1 MSERFD
7 LCILGG
13 GAAGVAAAVRAHD
26 LGKRVALVE
35 AARLGGA
42 GIHNGALSSKTLWH
56 LAMDFV
62 RARRD
67 DRGYRGAGLTL
78 EWDAVCAQVAAACD
92 EAEAVLA
99 RELLHLGRSQGS
111 GHVELVRGRGRF
123 VAPHAVEAGGRRREA
138 ERFLVCVGSRPRA
151 MEGVTADGTHVVTS
165 DEIESCG
172 QPPRRAMIVG
182 AGVVG
187 CEYATVLASFGNT
200 AVELIDR
207 AARILPFEDEDVSA
221 AITASFEAMG
231 VHVHRRARV
240 EQIRIVEGEVE
251 VTVRWQDGGG
261 ERAVVRRVD
270 RVLLAIGRVPATEGW
285 GLELAGVERDARGS
299 IVTAPGHHTRTT
311 APHVW
316 AAGDVTA
323 DLMLANVAE
332 REARHAVEDM
342 FGLAPPP
349 IVYEAQSAILF
360 LRPEVASVGLGEQ
373 QARERKIPFRAATV
387 SNALI
392 RRNLAMR
399 ATDGFVKLIASP
411 QGKLLGL
418 RVVGPQASSAIQ
430 GVALLIERGGTLEDV
445 DRCLHP
451 HPAVT
456 EGVQEAARVLLGRS
470 LCSPAAFPGLVRVT
484 ES

>member
-1 MSERFD
+1 
-7 LCILGG
+7 
-13 GAAGVAAAVRAHD
+13 
-26 LGKRVALVE
+26 
-35 AARLGGA
+35 
-42 GIHNGALSSKTLWH
+42 
-56 LAMDFV
+56 
-62 RARRD
+62 
-67 DRGYRGAGLTL
+67 
-78 EWDAVCAQVAAACD
+78 
-92 EAEAVLA
+92 
-99 RELLHLGRSQGS
+99 
-111 GHVELVRGRGRF
+111 
-123 VAPHAVEAGGRRREA
+123 
-138 ERFLVCVGSRPRA
+138 
-151 MEGVTADGTHVVTS
+151 
-165 DEIESCG
+165 
-172 QPPRRAMIVG
+172 
-182 AGVVG
+182 
-187 CEYATVLASFGNT
+187 
-200 AVELIDR
+200 
-207 AARILPFEDEDVSA
+207 
-221 AITASFEAMG
+221 
-231 VHVHRRARV
+231 
-240 EQIRIVEGEVE
+240 
-251 VTVRWQDGGG
+251 
-261 ERAVVRRVD
+261 
-270 RVLLAIGRVPATEGW
+270 
-285 GLELAGVERDARGS
+285 
-299 IVTAPGHHTRTT
+299 TAPGHHTRTT